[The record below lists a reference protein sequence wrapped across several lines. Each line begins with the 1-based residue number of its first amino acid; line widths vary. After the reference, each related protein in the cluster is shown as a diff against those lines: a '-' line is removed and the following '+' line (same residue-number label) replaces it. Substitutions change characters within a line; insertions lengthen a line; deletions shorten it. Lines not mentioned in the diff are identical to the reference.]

1 MRVRSLKPCNNRRSR
16 CGDKAMKGD
25 LARQLEERNRQ
36 LNAVFRIASALYS
49 SAKSGMTDARLDE
62 LMREILKIAL
72 DVVNADAGTLYLY
85 NPERDTLVF
94 RYVIGEKAEELTGM
108 EIPADKGVAGEVFQ
122 TGQAKITEDVAAEL
136 RHFQEVDR
144 KTGYRTRNMVTVP
157 LRDIEGKPIG
167 VLQALNKRDGDF
179 DQFDMETLSIVATLA
194 GTAIETARVQEE
206 RRLAI
211 IARLLG
217 NISHDIKNMLTPI
230 LTTAQTLSVIYQDYK
245 AQLEQLRPQV
255 GEEVWR
261 KLNDALGEFEGFFHE
276 AVQMIEEGSAQI
288 QERVREISDAVK
300 GVISEPRFEPTNVN
314 EVAEKVLR
322 ALKPVAQR
330 QGVELR
336 LEPQGEIPLVL
347 LDPRRI
353 YNALYNLVNNAIPE
367 TPPGGLVVV
376 RTYVKTEG
384 EFPEGN
390 YLGIEVSDTGRGI
403 PEEVL
408 RWMFTDRAISTKPGG
423 TGLGTRIVKNV
434 VDAHGGKIWVESQLG
449 KGSTF
454 FIRLPLR
461 LP

>member
-1 MRVRSLKPCNNRRSR
+1 MN
-16 CGDKAMKGD
+16 DE

-36 LNAVFRIASALYS
+36 LNAVFRITSALYS
-49 SAKSGMTDARLDE
+49 AAKSGMTPARLDE
-62 LMREILKIAL
+62 FMQEVLKIAL
-72 DVVNADAGTLYLY
+72 DVVNADAGTLYLH
-85 NPERDTLVF
+85 NPERNTLVF
-94 RYVIGEKAEELTGM
+94 RYVIGEKASELMGL
-108 EIPADKGVAGEVFQ
+108 EIPADKGIAGEVFQ
-122 TGQAKITEDVAAEL
+122 TGQAKITEDVATEM
-136 RHFQEVDR
+136 RHLQEVDQR
-144 KTGYRTRNMVTVP
+144 TGYRTRNMVTVP

-167 VLQALNKRDGDF
+167 VLQALNKRDSDF
-179 DQFDMETLSIVATLA
+179 DEFDMETLSIVATLA
-194 GTAIETARVQEE
+194 GTAIETTRIQEE

-230 LTTAQTLSVIYQDYK
+230 LTTAQTLTLIYQNCR
-245 AQLEQLRPQV
+245 AELEQIRSQV
-255 GEEVWR
+255 TEEAWQ
-261 KLNDALGEFEGFFHE
+261 KLNEALQEFDTFFNE
-276 AVQMIEEGSAQI
+276 AMQMIEEGSAQI

-300 GVISEPRFEPTNVN
+300 GVISEPRFEPTDIN

-330 QGVELR
+330 QGVELC
-336 LEPQGEIPLVL
+336 LERQGEIPLVL
-347 LDPRRI
+347 LDPKRI

-367 TPPGGLVVV
+367 TPPGGRVVI
-376 RTYVKTEG
+376 RTYFKPDG

-434 VDAHGGKIWVESQLG
+434 VDAHGGKIWVESELG

-461 LP
+461 LSQD

>member
-1 MRVRSLKPCNNRRSR
+1 MSEE
-16 CGDKAMKGD
+16 

-36 LNAVFRIASALYS
+36 LNAVFRIASALYNI
-49 SAKSGMTDARLDE
+49 AKAGMTPARLDE
-62 LMREILKIAL
+62 LMQEVLKISL

-94 RYVIGEKAEELTGM
+94 RYVIGEKAEELTGL
-108 EIPADKGVAGEVFQ
+108 EIPADKGIAGEVFQ
-122 TGQAKITEDVAAEL
+122 TGQAKITEDVSTEEKHL
-136 RHFQEVDR
+136 RDVDQR
-144 KTGYRTRNMVTVP
+144 TGYRTRNMITVP

-179 DQFDMETLSIVATLA
+179 DEFDLETLSVVATLA
-194 GTAIETARVQEE
+194 GTAIETARIQEE

-230 LTTAQTLSVIYQDYK
+230 LTTAQTLMVFYQTYK
-245 AQLEQLRPQV
+245 AELEQLRSQV
-255 GEEVWR
+255 AEEAWQR
-261 KLNDALGEFEGFFHE
+261 LNEAFHDFDAFFNE
-276 AVQMIEEGSAQI
+276 AIQMIEESSVQI

-300 GVISEPRFEPTNVN
+300 GVVSEPQFVPTDVR
-314 EVAEKVLR
+314 EVAEKVLFV
-322 ALKPVAQR
+322 LKPIAQR

-336 LEPQGEIPLVL
+336 LEAEGEIPLVL
-347 LDPRRI
+347 LDPKRI

-367 TPPGGLVVV
+367 TPSGGSVTV
-376 RTYVKTEG
+376 RLYVRREG

-390 YLGIEVSDTGRGI
+390 YLGIEVADTGRGI

-408 RWMFTDRAISTKPGG
+408 RWMFTDKAISTKPGG

-434 VDAHGGKIWVESQLG
+434 VDAHGGKIWVESELG

>member
-1 MRVRSLKPCNNRRSR
+1 MSEE
-16 CGDKAMKGD
+16 

-36 LNAVFRIASALYS
+36 LNAVFRIASALYNI
-49 SAKSGMTDARLDE
+49 AKAGMTPARLDE
-62 LMREILKIAL
+62 LMQEVLKISL

-94 RYVIGEKAEELTGM
+94 RYVIGEKAEELTGL
-108 EIPADKGVAGEVFQ
+108 EIPADKGIAGEVFQ
-122 TGQAKITEDVAAEL
+122 TGQAKITEDVSTEEKHL
-136 RHFQEVDR
+136 RDVDQR
-144 KTGYRTRNMVTVP
+144 TGYRTRNMITVP

-167 VLQALNKRDGDF
+167 VLQALNKRDSDF
-179 DQFDMETLSIVATLA
+179 DEFDLETLSVVATLA
-194 GTAIETARVQEE
+194 GTAIETARIQEE

-230 LTTAQTLSVIYQDYK
+230 LTTAQTLMVFYQTYK
-245 AQLEQLRPQV
+245 AELEQLRSQV
-255 GEEVWR
+255 AEEAWQR
-261 KLNDALGEFEGFFHE
+261 LNEAFHDFDAFFNE
-276 AVQMIEEGSAQI
+276 AIQMIEESSVQI

-300 GVISEPRFEPTNVN
+300 GVVSEPQFVPTDVR
-314 EVAEKVLR
+314 EVAEKVLFV
-322 ALKPVAQR
+322 LKPIAQR

-336 LEPQGEIPLVL
+336 LEAEGEIPLVL
-347 LDPRRI
+347 LDPKRI

-367 TPPGGLVVV
+367 TPSGGSVTV
-376 RTYVKTEG
+376 RLYVRREG

-390 YLGIEVSDTGRGI
+390 YLGIEVADTGRGI

-408 RWMFTDRAISTKPGG
+408 RWMFTDKAISTKPGG

-434 VDAHGGKIWVESQLG
+434 VDAHGGKIWVESELG

>member
-1 MRVRSLKPCNNRRSR
+1 MD
-16 CGDKAMKGD
+16 DK
-25 LARQLEERNRQ
+25 LARELEERNRQ
-36 LNAVFRIASALYS
+36 LNAVFRITSALYS
-49 SAKSGMTDARLDE
+49 GAKAVMTPARLDE
-62 LMREILKIAL
+62 FMEAILKIAL

-85 NPERDTLVF
+85 NPDRDTLVF
-94 RYVIGEKAEELTGM
+94 RYVIGEKANELIGL
-108 EIPADKGVAGEVFQ
+108 EIPANKGIAGEVFQ
-122 TGQAKITEDVAAEL
+122 MGQARITEDVSAEL
-136 RHFQEVDR
+136 KHLQEVDQR
-144 KTGYRTRNMVTVP
+144 TGYKTRNMVTVP

-167 VLQALNKRDGDF
+167 VLQALNKRDDDF

-194 GTAIETARVQEE
+194 GTAIETARIQEE

-230 LTTAQTLSVIYQDYK
+230 LTTAQTLAFICQSCKEGLQQI
-245 AQLEQLRPQV
+245 RPQV
-255 GEEVWR
+255 TEEVWQR
-261 KLNDALGEFEGFFHE
+261 LNEALRDFDTFFNE
-276 AVQMIEEGSAQI
+276 AIQMIEEGSAQI
-288 QERVREISDAVK
+288 QERVREISDAIK
-300 GVISEPRFEPTNVN
+300 GVISEPRFEPTDVN

-336 LEPQGEIPLVL
+336 LESHGEIPLVL

-353 YNALYNLVNNAIPE
+353 YNAFYNLVNNAIPE
-367 TPPGGLVVV
+367 TPPGGSVVI
-376 RTYVKTEG
+376 RTYVQPDG

-408 RWMFTDRAISTKPGG
+408 RWMFTDQAISTKPGG

-434 VDAHGGKIWVESQLG
+434 VDAHGGKIWVESELG

-461 LP
+461 FPQD

>member
-1 MRVRSLKPCNNRRSR
+1 VGTTQSH
-16 CGDKAMKGD
+16 
-25 LARQLEERNRQ
+25 
-36 LNAVFRIASALYS
+36 
-49 SAKSGMTDARLDE
+49 LDE
-62 LMREILKIAL
+62 FIREILEIAL

-94 RYVIGEKAEELTGM
+94 RYVIGEKANELTGL

-122 TGQAKITEDVAAEL
+122 TGQAKITEDVTAEAK
-136 RHFQEVDR
+136 HFQEVDQR
-144 KTGYRTRNMVTVP
+144 TGYRTRNMVTVP

-194 GTAIETARVQEE
+194 ATAIETARIQEE
-206 RRLAI
+206 RRLAT

-230 LTTAQTLSVIYQDYK
+230 LTTAQTLALIYQNCREGL
-245 AQLEQLRPQV
+245 QQTRSQV
-255 GEEVWR
+255 PDEVWQR
-261 KLNDALGEFEGFFHE
+261 LSEVLEDFDAFFNE
-276 AVQMIEEGSAQI
+276 AIQMIEEGSAQI

-300 GVISEPRFEPTNVN
+300 GVISEPRFEPTDVN

-336 LEPQGEIPLVL
+336 LEPRGEIPLVL

-367 TPPGGLVVV
+367 TPPGGSVVV
-376 RTYVKTEG
+376 RTYVQPDG
-384 EFPEGN
+384 EFPDGN

-461 LP
+461 LPQD

>member
-1 MRVRSLKPCNNRRSR
+1 M
-16 CGDKAMKGD
+16 GDEM
-25 LARQLEERNRQ
+25 ARELEERNRQ
-36 LNAVFRIASALYS
+36 LNAVFRITSALYS
-49 SAKSGMTDARLDE
+49 AAKSGMTSARLDE
-62 LMREILKIAL
+62 LMQEVLRIAL

-85 NPERDTLVF
+85 NPDRDTLIF
-94 RYVIGEKAEELTGM
+94 RYVIGEKANELIGM
-108 EIPADKGVAGEVFQ
+108 EIPANKGIVGKVFQ
-122 TGQAKITEDVAAEL
+122 TGQAKITEDVTTEL
-136 RHFQEVDR
+136 SHLQEVDR
-144 KTGYRTRNMVTVP
+144 RTGYRTRNMVTVP

-167 VLQALNKRDGDF
+167 ALQALNKRDGDF
-179 DQFDMETLSIVATLA
+179 DEFDMETLSIVATLA
-194 GTAIETARVQEE
+194 GTAIETARIQEE

-230 LTTAQTLSVIYQDYK
+230 LTTAQTLALIYQSCK
-245 AQLEQLRPQV
+245 TELEQLRSQFPKEAWQ
-255 GEEVWR
+255 R
-261 KLNDALGEFEGFFHE
+261 LNEALQGFDEFFNE
-276 AVQMIEEGSAQI
+276 AIQMIEESSAQI
-288 QERVREISDAVK
+288 QERMKEISDAVK

-322 ALKPVAQR
+322 ALKPVALR
-330 QGVELR
+330 QGVDLR
-336 LEPQGEIPLVL
+336 LESRGEIPTVL
-347 LDPRRI
+347 LDPKRI

-367 TPPGGLVVV
+367 TPPGGSVVI
-376 RTYVKTEG
+376 RTYARFEG
-384 EFPEGN
+384 EFPEGK

-434 VDAHGGKIWVESQLG
+434 VDAHGGKIWVESELG

-461 LP
+461 LPQD

>member
-1 MRVRSLKPCNNRRSR
+1 MANE
-16 CGDKAMKGD
+16 
-25 LARQLEERNRQ
+25 LERKLQERNRQ
-36 LNAVFRIASALYS
+36 LNAVFRITSALYTK
-49 SAKSGMTDARLDE
+49 AKEGLTTARLDE
-62 LMREILKIAL
+62 FLREVLQITL

-85 NPERDTLVF
+85 NPDKGTLVF
-94 RYVIGEKAEELTGM
+94 HQVIGEKASELIGL
-108 EIPADKGVAGEVFQ
+108 EIPADKGIAGEVFQ
-122 TGQAKITEDVAAEL
+122 TGQAKITEDVTTEARHL
-136 RHFQEVDR
+136 RDVDQ
-144 KTGYRTRNMVTVP
+144 KTGYKTRNMVTVP

-167 VLQALNKRDGDF
+167 VIQALNKRDGEF
-179 DQFDMETLSIVATLA
+179 DEFDMETLSIVATLA
-194 GTAIETARVQEE
+194 GTAIETARMQEE

-230 LTTAQTLSVIYQDYK
+230 LTTSQTLALVYENCMGR
-245 AQLEQLRPQV
+245 LNQLRSQLDEKV
-255 GEEVWR
+255 WEEVNEAIR
-261 KLNDALGEFEGFFHE
+261 DFESFFKE
-276 AVQMIEEGSAQI
+276 AIQMIEEGSTQI

-300 GVISEPRFEPTNVN
+300 GVISEPRFEPTDVK
-314 EVAEKVLR
+314 EVTSKVLL

-336 LEPQGEIPLVL
+336 LEVQGEIPQVLV
-347 LDPRRI
+347 DPKRI

-367 TPPGGLVVV
+367 TPAGGSVTV
-376 RTYVKTEG
+376 RIYVRREG
-384 EFPEGN
+384 EFPDGN

-408 RWMFTDRAISTKPGG
+408 RWMFTDKAISTKPGG

-434 VDAHGGKIWVESQLG
+434 VDAHGGKIWVESELG

>member
-1 MRVRSLKPCNNRRSR
+1 MN
-16 CGDKAMKGD
+16 DD
-25 LARQLEERNRQ
+25 LVRQLEERNRQ

-49 SAKSGMTDARLDE
+49 AAKSGMTSARLDE
-62 LMREILKIAL
+62 LMQEVLKIAL

-85 NPERDTLVF
+85 NPERNTLVF
-94 RYVIGEKAEELTGM
+94 RYVIGEKANELMGM
-108 EIPADKGVAGEVFQ
+108 EIPADKGIAGEVFQ
-122 TGQAKITEDVAAEL
+122 TGQAKITEDVATEL
-136 RHFQEVDR
+136 SHLQEVDQR
-144 KTGYRTRNMVTVP
+144 TGYRTRNMVTVP

-167 VLQALNKRDGDF
+167 ALQALNKRDGDF
-179 DQFDMETLSIVATLA
+179 DEFDMETLSIVATLA
-194 GTAIETARVQEE
+194 GTAIETTRIQEE

-230 LTTAQTLSVIYQDYK
+230 LTTAQTLVLIYQSCK
-245 AQLEQLRPQV
+245 SELEQLRFQV
-255 GEEVWR
+255 GEEAWQ
-261 KLNDALGEFEGFFHE
+261 KLDDALHEFDTFFRE

-288 QERVREISDAVK
+288 QERVKEISEAVK
-300 GVISEPRFEPTNVN
+300 GEISEPRFEPTDIN

-336 LEPQGEIPLVL
+336 LERQSEIPLVL
-347 LDPRRI
+347 LDPKRI

-367 TPPGGLVVV
+367 TPPGGFVAV
-376 RTYVKTEG
+376 RTYVQFGG
-384 EFPEGN
+384 EFPDGN
-390 YLGIEVSDTGRGI
+390 YLGIEVADNGRGI

-434 VDAHGGKIWVESQLG
+434 VDAHGGKIWVESELG

-454 FIRLPLR
+454 FIRLPLKTVQV
-461 LP
+461 

>member
-1 MRVRSLKPCNNRRSR
+1 MD
-16 CGDKAMKGD
+16 DK
-25 LARQLEERNRQ
+25 LARELEERNRQ
-36 LNAVFRIASALYS
+36 LNAVFRITSALYS
-49 SAKSGMTDARLDE
+49 GAKSGIIPARLDE
-62 LMREILKIAL
+62 FMEEILKIAL

-94 RYVIGEKAEELTGM
+94 RYVIGEKASELTGL
-108 EIPADKGVAGEVFQ
+108 EIPADKGIAGEVFQ
-122 TGQAKITEDVAAEL
+122 TGQARITEDVSTEL
-136 RHFQEVDR
+136 KHFQEVDKR
-144 KTGYRTRNMVTVP
+144 TGYKTRNMVTVP

-167 VLQALNKRDGDF
+167 VLQALNKRDDDF

-194 GTAIETARVQEE
+194 GTAIETARIQEE

-230 LTTAQTLSVIYQDYK
+230 LTTAQTLALIYQNCK
-245 AQLEQLRPQV
+245 EGLQQIRPQV
-255 GEEVWR
+255 TEEAWQR
-261 KLNDALGEFEGFFHE
+261 LNEALQGFDTFFNE
-276 AVQMIEEGSAQI
+276 AIQMIEEGSVQI

-300 GVISEPRFEPTNVN
+300 GVISEPRFEPTDVN

-336 LEPQGEIPLVL
+336 LEPRGEIPLVL

-367 TPPGGLVVV
+367 TPPGGSVVI
-376 RTYVKTEG
+376 RTYVQHDG

-434 VDAHGGKIWVESQLG
+434 VDAHGGKIWVESELG

-461 LP
+461 LPQG

>member
-1 MRVRSLKPCNNRRSR
+1 MD
-16 CGDKAMKGD
+16 DK
-25 LARQLEERNRQ
+25 LARELEERNRQ
-36 LNAVFRIASALYS
+36 LNAVFRITSALYS
-49 SAKSGMTDARLDE
+49 GAKAGMTPARLDE
-62 LMREILKIAL
+62 FMEKILKIAL

-85 NPERDTLVF
+85 NPDRDTLVF
-94 RYVIGEKAEELTGM
+94 RYVIGEKADELIGL
-108 EIPADKGVAGEVFQ
+108 EIPANKGIAGEVFQ
-122 TGQAKITEDVAAEL
+122 MGQGRITEDVSAEL
-136 RHFQEVDR
+136 KHLQEVDQR
-144 KTGYRTRNMVTVP
+144 TGYKTRNMVTVP
-157 LRDIEGKPIG
+157 LRDIEGKSIG

-194 GTAIETARVQEE
+194 GTAIETARIQEE

-230 LTTAQTLSVIYQDYK
+230 LTTAQTLAFIYQSCK
-245 AQLEQLRPQV
+245 EGLQQIRPQV
-255 GEEVWR
+255 TKEVWQR
-261 KLNDALGEFEGFFHE
+261 LNEALRDFDTFFNE
-276 AVQMIEEGSAQI
+276 AIQMIGEGSAQI
-288 QERVREISDAVK
+288 QERVREISDAIK
-300 GVISEPRFEPTNVN
+300 GVISEPRFEPTDVN

-336 LEPQGEIPLVL
+336 LESHGEIPLVL

-367 TPPGGLVVV
+367 TSPGGSVAI
-376 RTYVKTEG
+376 RTYVQPDG

-408 RWMFTDRAISTKPGG
+408 RWMFTDQAISTKPGG

-434 VDAHGGKIWVESQLG
+434 VDAHGGKIWVESELG

-461 LP
+461 FPQD